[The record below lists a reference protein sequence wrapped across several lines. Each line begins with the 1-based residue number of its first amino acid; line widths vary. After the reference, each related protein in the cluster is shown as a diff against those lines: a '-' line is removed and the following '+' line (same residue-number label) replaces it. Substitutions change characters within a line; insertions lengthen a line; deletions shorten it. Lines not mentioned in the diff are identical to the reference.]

1 MCPEQS
7 ELTDVVETE
16 ASRLGVL
23 TSRLLRTAQL
33 DKEEITPQLEL
44 TDMADLVTV
53 VADRYSRQGTDRKLS
68 IRKQGDGT
76 GVMAHPELLQLALRQ
91 LLDNACKYSVPGST
105 VTVSIDSQDEWVAI
119 RTSNSYSPIRPSER
133 SRIFERFYRGAEARH
148 TAPGSG
154 LGLYVARK
162 IIHAHGG
169 SLDFETGTTA
179 HQDTAFR
186 LALPRATGQS

>member
-91 LLDNACKYSVPGST
+91 LLDSPWFGAGFICGAKNYSCT
-105 VTVSIDSQDEWVAI
+105 RW
-119 RTSNSYSPIRPSER
+119 
-133 SRIFERFYRGAEARH
+133 
-148 TAPGSG
+148 
-154 LGLYVARK
+154 
-162 IIHAHGG
+162 
-169 SLDFETGTTA
+169 
-179 HQDTAFR
+179 
-186 LALPRATGQS
+186 